1 MVSTTAPAPTAG
13 GPFHRFPDTGPDVL
27 VRRRAADF
35 DRPAPGRFTQPA
47 WARPVNRA
55 LRGASTVL
63 CADTDERVV
72 ALTYDDGP
80 DPEQTPALLD
90 VLAERSVRATFFVLV
105 ERAEAHPGIVRR
117 ALDEGHEVEL
127 HGIDHTRL
135 SALGTREAVARVR
148 EGKDRLEQV
157 TGRPVRFFRPP
168 YGAQTLP
175 QVLGFRSLGLEVVL
189 WSGWAQD
196 WVHDEVPAVAG
207 RIVRPFSPGAVILL
221 HDTRGDPDVGDP
233 AELPRFSRA
242 EALSHALDLLP
253 ADVAAA
259 PWSYAT
265 LGQLLA
271 GRPAVRAVWAEKPS
285 RRWSR

>member
-1 MVSTTAPAPTAG
+1 MVSTATPAPTAG
-13 GPFHRFPDTGPDVL
+13 SPSRTSLGPGPDVL

-35 DRPAPGRFTQPA
+35 DRPGRGRFTQPA

-90 VLAERSVRATFFVLV
+90 VLARRSIRATFFVLV
-105 ERAEAHPGIVRR
+105 EHAEAHPGIVRR

-135 SALGTREAVARVR
+135 SALGTRAAVARVR

-175 QVLGFRSLGLEVVL
+175 QAVGFRALGLELVL

-207 RIVRPFSPGAVILL
+207 RIVRPFRPGAVILL

-233 AELPRFSRA
+233 TEVPRFSRA
-242 EALSHALDLLP
+242 EALSHALDLLS
-253 ADVAAA
+253 AGGAAE
-259 PWSYAT
+259 PWDYAT
-265 LGQLLA
+265 VGQLLA
-271 GRPAVRAVWAEKPS
+271 DRPAVRAVWAETSS
-285 RRWSR
+285 RRRSR